1 MPHAL
6 VMFVEQGLQE
16 ALARGRRASPQK
28 NRLDPKHLGVF
39 PYFAPTNALAQA

>member
-16 ALARGRRASPQK
+16 ALARGRRASPPK